1 MIESIGQDITNH
13 LHERGGP
20 LAPTRERLCS
30 ECEGA
35 IDEGRYHAIGPHV
48 LCDPCAPGYALQI
61 ICSTSSPT
69 ELQEAYDVLG
79 QFARELAA
87 GEWRR

>member
-13 LHERGGP
+13 LHDHGGP
-20 LAPTRERLCS
+20 LDCSRERSCS

-35 IDEGRYHAIGPHV
+35 IEEGRYHAIGQQV
-48 LCDPCAPGYALQI
+48 LCDQCAPTIALRI
-61 ICSTSSPT
+61 VASTMDWE
-69 ELQEAYDVLG
+69 ELQEAFDVLA